1 MKFSQL
7 REHNMISIFLEES
20 STKCGEEAS
29 PKPFSE
35 KSKLSISP
43 DSKVLYT
50 LFLLYS
56 ELRTIEIH

>member
-20 STKCGEEAS
+20 STKCGVEAS

-35 KSKLSISP
+35 KSN
-43 DSKVLYT
+43 
-50 LFLLYS
+50 
-56 ELRTIEIH
+56 

>member
-7 REHNMISIFLEES
+7 REYNIISIFLEEL
-20 STKCGEEAS
+20 STKCGVEAS
-29 PKPFSE
+29 PRPFSE
-35 KSKLSISP
+35 KSKLSISL

>member
-1 MKFSQL
+1 MKFIQL
-7 REHNMISIFLEES
+7 REYNIISIFLEEL
-20 STKCGEEAS
+20 STKCGVEAS
-29 PKPFSE
+29 PRPFSE
-35 KSKLSISP
+35 KSKLSISL